1 MVRLMQ
7 IAGVLSLVLAA
18 GVLTLCIRQWS
29 QTKAGNDFASA
40 LSAATSASLS
50 DARRTRAGRPSD
62 SSPLVTAAQTLGA
75 YLKPPP
81 APETPAVQEAGVVQ
95 AAPVPAVQPPANT
108 PKFTLRGTIFCADQ
122 PQRSLALVCEPGA
135 KDGGR
140 WVRQGTQLG
149 HFVIE
154 KVRPGSVICRAG
166 ERVCEMAVERE
177 AERQFAAASDR
188 RTTAMQTGPTANHAR
203 PAAPTS
209 SPKRPRGNTRMAV
222 GSPRTAALSAS
233 TER

>member
-140 WVRQGTQLG
+140 
-149 HFVIE
+149 
-154 KVRPGSVICRAG
+154 SVICRAG

>member
-18 GVLTLCIRQWS
+18 GILALCIRQWLRVD
-29 QTKAGNDFASA
+29 TAGDAVWTSSSA
-40 LSAATSASLS
+40 VRNCLSGAGRTDAA
-50 DARRTRAGRPSD
+50 RPSD
-62 SSPLVTAAQTLGA
+62 SSPLVAAAQTLGA

-81 APETPAVQEAGVVQ
+81 APETPAVQEARVVQ
-95 AAPVPAVQPPANT
+95 VAPAPTVQPPADT
-108 PKFTLRGTIFCADQ
+108 PKFTLHGTIYCADQ
-122 PQRSLALVCEPGA
+122 PERSLALVCEPGA

-149 HFVIE
+149 HFVIQE
-154 KVRPGSVICRAG
+154 VRPGSIVCRAG

-177 AERQFAAASDR
+177 AERQFAAAPER
-188 RTTAMQTGPTANHAR
+188 QTTALQTGPTANSTR
-203 PAAPTS
+203 PAPPTS

-222 GSPRTAALSAS
+222 GSPRTAALN
-233 TER
+233 